1 MKKPAGRA
9 AVLVMAGVMGVI
21 APMTSLAASPEFSRS
36 SEEWES
42 LRDDVLEYEE
52 LADLIHE
59 YNPTVQ
65 NNQYEYNKF
74 IQDYGT
80 TREDI
85 ADEYRDMA
93 EDLEASMTGE
103 DGIGMVSDFQLK
115 LQADNL
121 REQADDVLEDSQ
133 IYYWTYCQTEDTL
146 VQAAQS
152 KFLSYYEGQISLE
165 TAEATKRDLET
176 AYEQTVLSSQAG
188 MATQME
194 VLDAQKAI
202 QDQEKT
208 IAELSQ
214 QIENTR
220 QSLIVMCGWNSGDQP
235 EITEVPE
242 LDFDELDAIN
252 PETDQETA
260 LETNY
265 TLKINRKKLE
275 NAREETTRENLRD
288 TIAGNE
294 RQIRLSVNNAYQ
306 SLQTARRSY
315 EQAKST
321 QEAEERN
328 LTLAAQKLSAGM
340 ITQAEYD
347 KTENTTESSRLSVRT
362 AYLNLV
368 EALESYRWTVN
379 GMADAG

>member
-1 MKKPAGRA
+1 MKRPAGNA
-9 AVLVMAGVMGVI
+9 AVLVMAGVLGAA
-21 APMTSLAASPEFSRS
+21 APMTALASSPEFTRS
-36 SEEWES
+36 AEEWER

-65 NNQYEYNKF
+65 NNQYDYNKF

-80 TREDI
+80 TRDDI
-85 ADEYRDMA
+85 AEEYRDLA
-93 EDLEASMTGE
+93 EDLEASMTGDE
-103 DGIGMVSDFQLK
+103 GLSMVSDLQLK

-121 REQADDVLEDSQ
+121 REQADDALEDSQ

-146 VQAAQS
+146 VQTAQS
-152 KFLSYYEGQISLE
+152 RFLSYYEGQLNLE

-176 AYEQTVLSSQAG
+176 AYDQIVLSSQAG
-188 MATQME
+188 TATQME
-194 VLDAQKAI
+194 VLDARKAV
-202 QDQEKT
+202 QDQETT
-208 IAELSQ
+208 IAELKQ

-220 QSLIVMCGWNSGDQP
+220 QSLIVMCGWSSGDQP
-235 EITEVPE
+235 EITAVPE
-242 LDFDELDAIN
+242 IDFEELEAID
-252 PETDQETA
+252 PEADQQTA
-260 LETNY
+260 LDENY

-275 NAREETTRENLRD
+275 NAISETTRENLRD

-306 SLQTARRSY
+306 SLQTAKRSY
-315 EQAKST
+315 EQAQSAL
-321 QEAEERN
+321 EAEERN
-328 LTLAAQKLSAGM
+328 LNLASQRLSAGM
-340 ITQAEYD
+340 ITAAEYE
-347 KTENTTESSRLSVRT
+347 KTENATESSRLSVET